1 MTTLIENGVYK
12 AKLKKKENGLNILS
26 MVETPAIDIN
36 YIKMNEEINHIKMEI
51 LNEEENIVIAPA
63 LVPDQL
69 IPRVHKGIKYFICF
83 DAETIEESLIK
94 MSAEQ
99 KDQNVDI
106 NHSEKLINGAIVME
120 KFITHPNRV
129 TQVKNFENL
138 PMGTLFFTA
147 KVTDPQLMSDIKAGK
162 INGWSI
168 DGIFELEIDEAS
180 TASDGMEFSLEEE
193 IILKKCVTNNNI
205 ECI

>member
-1 MTTLIENGVYK
+1 MEVL
-12 AKLKKKENGLNILS
+12 
-26 MVETPAIDIN
+26 D
-36 YIKMNEEINHIKMEI
+36 EEK
-51 LNEEENIVIAPA
+51 NIVIAPA
-63 LVPDQL
+63 LVPDML
-69 IPRVHKGIKYFICF
+69 IPRVHKGIKYYISF
-83 DAETIEESLIK
+83 DKETIEQSLIK

-99 KDQNVDI
+99 KDQNVDV

-147 KVTDPQLMSDIKAGK
+147 KVIDEKLMSDIKAGK

-168 DGIFELEIDEAS
+168 DGFYDLEI
-180 TASDGMEFSLEEE
+180 EEE
-193 IILKKCVTNNNI
+193 VELTEDEIKILNDSVTN
-205 ECI
+205 

>member
-1 MTTLIENGVYK
+1 MTKLVENGIYK
-12 AKLKKKENGLNILS
+12 AKIKTKENGLNILS
-26 MVETPAIDIN
+26 MVETPAIEIN
-36 YIKMNEEINHIKMEI
+36 YVKMEEEINHIKMEV
-51 LNEEENIVIAPA
+51 LDEEKNIVIAPA
-63 LVPDQL
+63 LVPDML
-69 IPRVHKGIKYFICF
+69 IPRVHKGIKYYISF
-83 DAETIEESLIK
+83 DKETIEQSLIK

-147 KVTDPQLMSDIKAGK
+147 KVTDEKLMSDIKAGK

-168 DGIFELEIDEAS
+168 DGFYDLEIEEDVELTEDE
-180 TASDGMEFSLEEE
+180 
-193 IILKKCVTNNNI
+193 IKILNESVTI
-205 ECI
+205 

>member
-1 MTTLIENGVYK
+1 MTTIKENGIYK
-12 AKLKKKENGLNILS
+12 AKIKTKENGLNILS
-26 MVETPAIDIN
+26 MVETPAIEIN
-36 YIKMNEEINHIKMEI
+36 YIKMKEEINHIKMEV
-51 LNEEENIVIAPA
+51 LDEEKNIVIAPA
-63 LVPDQL
+63 LVPDML
-69 IPRVHKGIKYFICF
+69 IPRVHKGIKYYISF
-83 DAETIEESLIK
+83 DKETIEQSLVK

-138 PMGTLFFTA
+138 PIGTLFFTA
-147 KVTDPQLMSDIKAGK
+147 KVIDEKLMSDIKAGK

-168 DGIFELEIDEAS
+168 DGFYDLEIEEDVELTEDE
-180 TASDGMEFSLEEE
+180 
-193 IILKKCVTNNNI
+193 IKILNDSVTN
-205 ECI
+205 

>member
-1 MTTLIENGVYK
+1 MKKLIENGIYK
-12 AKLKKKENGLNILS
+12 AKIKTKENGLNILS
-26 MVETPAIDIN
+26 MVETPAIEIN
-36 YIKMNEEINHIKMEI
+36 YVKMEEEINHIKMEV
-51 LNEEENIVIAPA
+51 LDEEKNIVIAPA
-63 LVPDQL
+63 LVPDML
-69 IPRVHKGIKYFICF
+69 IPRVHKGIKYYISF
-83 DAETIEESLIK
+83 DKETIEDSLVK

-99 KDQNVDI
+99 KDQNVDV

-147 KVTDPQLMSDIKAGK
+147 KVIDEKLMSDIKAGK

-168 DGIFELEIDEAS
+168 DGFYDLEI
-180 TASDGMEFSLEEE
+180 EEE
-193 IILKKCVTNNNI
+193 VELTEDEIKILNDSVTN
-205 ECI
+205 

>member
-1 MTTLIENGVYK
+1 MTKLIENGIYK
-12 AKLKKKENGLNILS
+12 AKIKTKDNGLNILS
-26 MVETPAIDIN
+26 MVETPAIEIN
-36 YIKMNEEINHIKMEI
+36 YVKMEEEINHIKMEV
-51 LNEEENIVIAPA
+51 LDEEKNIVIAPA
-63 LVPDQL
+63 LVPDML
-69 IPRVHKGIKYFICF
+69 IPRVHKGIKYYISF
-83 DAETIEESLIK
+83 DKETIEHSLVK

-99 KDQNVDI
+99 KDQNVDV

-147 KVTDPQLMSDIKAGK
+147 KVIDEKLMGDIKAGK

-168 DGIFELEIDEAS
+168 DGFYDLEI
-180 TASDGMEFSLEEE
+180 EEE
-193 IILKKCVTNNNI
+193 VELTEDEIKILNHSVTN
-205 ECI
+205 

>member
-1 MTTLIENGVYK
+1 MTKLVENGIYK
-12 AKLKKKENGLNILS
+12 AKIKTKENGLNILS
-26 MVETPAIDIN
+26 MVETPAIEIN
-36 YIKMNEEINHIKMEI
+36 YIKMEEEINHIKMEV
-51 LNEEENIVIAPA
+51 LDEEKNIVIAPA
-63 LVPDQL
+63 LVPDML
-69 IPRVHKGIKYFICF
+69 IPRVHKGIKYYISF
-83 DAETIEESLIK
+83 DKETIEQSLIK

-147 KVTDPQLMSDIKAGK
+147 KVIDEKLMSDIKAGK

-168 DGIFELEIDEAS
+168 DGFYDLEI
-180 TASDGMEFSLEEE
+180 EEE
-193 IILKKCVTNNNI
+193 VELTEDEIKILNDSVTN
-205 ECI
+205 

>member
-1 MTTLIENGVYK
+1 MTKLVENGIYK
-12 AKLKKKENGLNILS
+12 AKIKTKENGLNILS
-26 MVETPAIDIN
+26 MVETPAIEIN
-36 YIKMNEEINHIKMEI
+36 YVKMEEEINHIKMEV
-51 LNEEENIVIAPA
+51 LDEEKNIVIAPA
-63 LVPDQL
+63 LVPDML
-69 IPRVHKGIKYFICF
+69 IPRVHKGIKYYISF
-83 DAETIEESLIK
+83 DKETIEQSLVK

-99 KDQNVDI
+99 KDQNVDV

-147 KVTDPQLMSDIKAGK
+147 KVIDEKLMSDIKEGK

-168 DGIFELEIDEAS
+168 DGFYDLEI
-180 TASDGMEFSLEEE
+180 EEE
-193 IILKKCVTNNNI
+193 VELTEDEIKILNESVTN
-205 ECI
+205 

>member
-1 MTTLIENGVYK
+1 MIKLVENGIYK
-12 AKLKKKENGLNILS
+12 AKIKTKENGLQILS
-26 MVETPAIDIN
+26 MVETPAIEIN
-36 YIKMNEEINHIKMEI
+36 YVKMEEEINHIKMEV
-51 LNEEENIVIAPA
+51 LDEEKNIVIAPA
-63 LVPDQL
+63 LVPDML
-69 IPRVHKGIKYFICF
+69 IPRVHKGIKYYISF
-83 DAETIEESLIK
+83 DKETIEQSLIK

-99 KDQNVDI
+99 KDQNVDV

-147 KVTDPQLMSDIKAGK
+147 KVTDEKLMSDIKAGK

-168 DGIFELEIDEAS
+168 DGFYDLEIEEDVELTEDE
-180 TASDGMEFSLEEE
+180 
-193 IILKKCVTNNNI
+193 IKILNDSVTN
-205 ECI
+205 

>member
-1 MTTLIENGVYK
+1 MTKLVENGIYK
-12 AKLKKKENGLNILS
+12 AKIKTKENGLQILS
-26 MVETPAIDIN
+26 MVETPAIEIN
-36 YIKMNEEINHIKMEI
+36 YVKMEEEINHIKMEV
-51 LNEEENIVIAPA
+51 LDEEKNIVIAPA
-63 LVPDQL
+63 LVPDML
-69 IPRVHKGIKYFICF
+69 IPRVHKGIKYYISF
-83 DAETIEESLIK
+83 DKETIEQSLIK

-99 KDQNVDI
+99 KDQNVDV

-147 KVTDPQLMSDIKAGK
+147 KVTDEKLMSDIKAGK

-168 DGIFELEIDEAS
+168 DGFYDLEI
-180 TASDGMEFSLEEE
+180 EEE
-193 IILKKCVTNNNI
+193 VELTEDEIKILNDSVTN
-205 ECI
+205 

>member
-1 MTTLIENGVYK
+1 MTKLVENGIYK
-12 AKLKKKENGLNILS
+12 AKIKTKENGLNILS
-26 MVETPAIDIN
+26 MVETPAIEIN
-36 YIKMNEEINHIKMEI
+36 YIKMEEEINHIKMEV
-51 LNEEENIVIAPA
+51 LDEEKNIVIAPA
-63 LVPDQL
+63 LVPDML
-69 IPRVHKGIKYFICF
+69 IPRVHKGIKYYISF
-83 DAETIEESLIK
+83 DKETIEQSLVK

-147 KVTDPQLMSDIKAGK
+147 KVTDEKLMSDIKAGK

-168 DGIFELEIDEAS
+168 DGFYDLEIEEDVELTEDE
-180 TASDGMEFSLEEE
+180 
-193 IILKKCVTNNNI
+193 IKILNDSVTN
-205 ECI
+205 

>member
-1 MTTLIENGVYK
+1 MTTIKENGIYK
-12 AKLKKKENGLNILS
+12 AKIVKKENGLQILS
-26 MVETPAIDIN
+26 MVENPAIEIN
-36 YIKMNEEINHIKMEI
+36 YVKMEEEINHIKMEV
-51 LNEEENIVIAPA
+51 LDEEKNIVIAPA
-63 LVPDQL
+63 LVPGML
-69 IPRVHKGIKYFICF
+69 IPRVHKGIKYYISF
-83 DAETIEESLIK
+83 DKETIEQSLVK

-138 PMGTLFFTA
+138 PIGTLFFTA
-147 KVTDPQLMSDIKAGK
+147 KVIDEKLMSDIKAGK

-168 DGIFELEIDEAS
+168 DGFYDLEIEEDVELTEDE
-180 TASDGMEFSLEEE
+180 
-193 IILKKCVTNNNI
+193 IKILNDSVTN
-205 ECI
+205 

>member
-1 MTTLIENGVYK
+1 MTKLVENGIYK
-12 AKLKKKENGLNILS
+12 AKIKTKENGLNILS
-26 MVETPAIDIN
+26 MVETPAIEIN
-36 YIKMNEEINHIKMEI
+36 YIKMEEEINHIKMEV
-51 LNEEENIVIAPA
+51 LDEEKNIVIAPA
-63 LVPDQL
+63 LVPDML
-69 IPRVHKGIKYFICF
+69 IPRVHKGIKYYISF
-83 DAETIEESLIK
+83 DKETIEQSLIK

-99 KDQNVDI
+99 KDQNVDV

-147 KVTDPQLMSDIKAGK
+147 KVTDEKLMSDIKAGK

-168 DGIFELEIDEAS
+168 DGFYDLEIEEDVELTEDE
-180 TASDGMEFSLEEE
+180 
-193 IILKKCVTNNNI
+193 IKILNESVTN
-205 ECI
+205 

>member
-1 MTTLIENGVYK
+1 MTKLVENGIYK
-12 AKLKKKENGLNILS
+12 AKIKTKENGLNILS
-26 MVETPAIDIN
+26 MVETPAIEIN
-36 YIKMNEEINHIKMEI
+36 YIKMEEEINHIKMEV
-51 LNEEENIVIAPA
+51 LDEEKNIVIAPA
-63 LVPDQL
+63 LVPDML
-69 IPRVHKGIKYFICF
+69 IPRVHKGIKYYISF
-83 DAETIEESLIK
+83 DKETIEQSLIK

-99 KDQNVDI
+99 KDQNVDV

-147 KVTDPQLMSDIKAGK
+147 KVTDEKLMSDIKAGK

-168 DGIFELEIDEAS
+168 DGFYDLEIEEDVELTEDE
-180 TASDGMEFSLEEE
+180 
-193 IILKKCVTNNNI
+193 IKILNDSVTI
-205 ECI
+205 

>member
-1 MTTLIENGVYK
+1 MTKLVENGIYK
-12 AKLKKKENGLNILS
+12 AKIKTKENGLNILS
-26 MVETPAIDIN
+26 MVETPAIEIN
-36 YIKMNEEINHIKMEI
+36 YIKMEEEINHIKMEV
-51 LNEEENIVIAPA
+51 LDEEKNIVIAPA
-63 LVPDQL
+63 LVPDML
-69 IPRVHKGIKYFICF
+69 IPRVHKGIKYYISF
-83 DAETIEESLIK
+83 DKETIEQSLIK

-99 KDQNVDI
+99 KDQNVDV

-147 KVTDPQLMSDIKAGK
+147 KVTDEKLMSDIKAGK

-168 DGIFELEIDEAS
+168 DGFYDLEI
-180 TASDGMEFSLEEE
+180 EEE
-193 IILKKCVTNNNI
+193 VELTEDEIKILNDSVTN
-205 ECI
+205 

>member
-1 MTTLIENGVYK
+1 MIKLVENGIYK
-12 AKLKKKENGLNILS
+12 AKIKTKENGLNILS
-26 MVETPAIDIN
+26 MVETPAIEIN
-36 YIKMNEEINHIKMEI
+36 YIKMEEEINHIKMEV
-51 LNEEENIVIAPA
+51 LDEEKNIVIAPA
-63 LVPDQL
+63 LVPDML
-69 IPRVHKGIKYFICF
+69 IPRVHKGIKYYISF
-83 DAETIEESLIK
+83 DKETIEQSLIK

-99 KDQNVDI
+99 KDQNVDV

-147 KVTDPQLMSDIKAGK
+147 KVTDEKLMSDIKAGK

-168 DGIFELEIDEAS
+168 DGFYDLEIEEDVELTEDE
-180 TASDGMEFSLEEE
+180 
-193 IILKKCVTNNNI
+193 IKILNDSVTN
-205 ECI
+205 

>member
-1 MTTLIENGVYK
+1 MTKLVENGIYK
-12 AKLKKKENGLNILS
+12 AKIVKKENGLQILS
-26 MVETPAIDIN
+26 MVENPAIEIN
-36 YIKMNEEINHIKMEI
+36 YIKMEEEINHIKMEV
-51 LNEEENIVIAPA
+51 LDEEKNIVIAPA
-63 LVPDQL
+63 LVPDIL
-69 IPRVHKGIKYFICF
+69 IPRVHKGIKYYISF
-83 DAETIEESLIK
+83 DKETIEQSLIK

-99 KDQNVDI
+99 KDQNVDV

-147 KVTDPQLMSDIKAGK
+147 KVTDEKLMSDIKAGK

-168 DGIFELEIDEAS
+168 GGFYNLEIEEDVELTEDE
-180 TASDGMEFSLEEE
+180 
-193 IILKKCVTNNNI
+193 IKILNDSVTI
-205 ECI
+205 

>member
-1 MTTLIENGVYK
+1 MTKLVENGIYK
-12 AKLKKKENGLNILS
+12 AKIKTKENGLNILS
-26 MVETPAIDIN
+26 MVETPAIEIN
-36 YIKMNEEINHIKMEI
+36 YIKMEEEINHIKMEV
-51 LNEEENIVIAPA
+51 LDEEKNIVIAPA
-63 LVPDQL
+63 LVPDML
-69 IPRVHKGIKYFICF
+69 IPRVHKGIKYYISF
-83 DAETIEESLIK
+83 DKETIEESLIK

-99 KDQNVDI
+99 KDQNVDV

-147 KVTDPQLMSDIKAGK
+147 KVTDEKLMSDIKAGK

-168 DGIFELEIDEAS
+168 DGFYDLEIEEDVELTEDE
-180 TASDGMEFSLEEE
+180 
-193 IILKKCVTNNNI
+193 IKILNDSVTN
-205 ECI
+205 

>member
-1 MTTLIENGVYK
+1 MTKLVENGIYK
-12 AKLKKKENGLNILS
+12 AKIVKKENGLNILS
-26 MVETPAIDIN
+26 MVENPAIEIN
-36 YIKMNEEINHIKMEI
+36 YIKMEEEINHIKMEV
-51 LNEEENIVIAPA
+51 LDEGKNIVIAPA
-63 LVPDQL
+63 LVPDIL
-69 IPRVHKGIKYFICF
+69 IPRVHKGIKYYISF
-83 DAETIEESLIK
+83 DKETIEQSLIK

-99 KDQNVDI
+99 KDQNVDV

-147 KVTDPQLMSDIKAGK
+147 KVTDEKLMSDIKAGK

-168 DGIFELEIDEAS
+168 GGFYNLEIEEDVELTEDE
-180 TASDGMEFSLEEE
+180 
-193 IILKKCVTNNNI
+193 IKILNDSVTN
-205 ECI
+205 

>member
-1 MTTLIENGVYK
+1 MTKLVENGIYK
-12 AKLKKKENGLNILS
+12 AKIKTKENGLNILS
-26 MVETPAIDIN
+26 MVETPAIEIN
-36 YIKMNEEINHIKMEI
+36 YIKMEEEINHIKMEV
-51 LNEEENIVIAPA
+51 LDEEKNIVIAPA
-63 LVPDQL
+63 LVPDIL
-69 IPRVHKGIKYFICF
+69 IPRVHKGIKYYISF
-83 DAETIEESLIK
+83 DKETIEQSLIK

-99 KDQNVDI
+99 KDQNVDV

-147 KVTDPQLMSDIKAGK
+147 KVTDEKLMSDIKAGK

-168 DGIFELEIDEAS
+168 DGFYDLEI
-180 TASDGMEFSLEEE
+180 EEE
-193 IILKKCVTNNNI
+193 VELTEDEIKILNESVTI
-205 ECI
+205 

>member
-1 MTTLIENGVYK
+1 MKKLIENGIYK
-12 AKLKKKENGLNILS
+12 AKIKTKENGLNILS
-26 MVETPAIDIN
+26 MVETPAIEIN
-36 YIKMNEEINHIKMEI
+36 YVKMEEEINHIKMEV
-51 LNEEENIVIAPA
+51 LDEEKNIVIAPA
-63 LVPDQL
+63 LVPDML
-69 IPRVHKGIKYFICF
+69 IPRVHKGIKYYISF
-83 DAETIEESLIK
+83 DKETIEQSLVK

-99 KDQNVDI
+99 KDQNVDV

-147 KVTDPQLMSDIKAGK
+147 KVIDEKLMNDIKAGK

-168 DGIFELEIDEAS
+168 DGFYDLEI
-180 TASDGMEFSLEEE
+180 EEE
-193 IILKKCVTNNNI
+193 VELTEDEIKILNDSVTN
-205 ECI
+205 

>member
-1 MTTLIENGVYK
+1 MTKLIENGIYK
-12 AKLKKKENGLNILS
+12 AKIKTKENGLNILS
-26 MVETPAIDIN
+26 MVETPAIEIN
-36 YIKMNEEINHIKMEI
+36 YIKMEEEINHIKMEV
-51 LNEEENIVIAPA
+51 LDEEKNIVIAPA
-63 LVPDQL
+63 LVPDML
-69 IPRVHKGIKYFICF
+69 IPRVHKGIKYYISF
-83 DAETIEESLIK
+83 DKETIEQSLIK

-99 KDQNVDI
+99 KDQNVDV

-147 KVTDPQLMSDIKAGK
+147 KVTDEKLMSDIKAGK

-168 DGIFELEIDEAS
+168 DGFYDLEIEEDVELTEDE
-180 TASDGMEFSLEEE
+180 
-193 IILKKCVTNNNI
+193 IKILNDSVTN
-205 ECI
+205 